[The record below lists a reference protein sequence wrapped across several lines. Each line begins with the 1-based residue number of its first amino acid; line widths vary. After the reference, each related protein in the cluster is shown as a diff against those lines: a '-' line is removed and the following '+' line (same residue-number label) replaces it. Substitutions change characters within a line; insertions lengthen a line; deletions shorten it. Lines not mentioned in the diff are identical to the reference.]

1 MVSTQKNFTD
11 FLNKEEFPYTIVNGD
26 ILYGHVYN
34 PNGNNRMRIWS
45 LWIKLFDKTTR
56 IPITTTLLKKTT
68 LPSSYLVQLHTETGL
83 IDGKITI
90 SSPTIIQKGKNI
102 GKKNE
107 TTVLTQALIDGR
119 SMYDKK
125 IKSGYS
131 TTKEVVTTLPKQT
144 FPFPMAVQSYP
155 KYKHKLVYPLY
166 IQPKLDGVRMVAKW
180 VNGKVVIQSR
190 RLHELADFEFIK
202 KELEPILSKHPDLY
216 IDGEL
221 YNHSMQLQQISGIVR
236 AQLGD
241 TTAQKQLQFWVFDCF
256 DIHQSSMLF
265 EERITLLQ
273 SLFDSTEY
281 TYLKLV
287 PSHLIQSEKEG
298 DMKFKQYVKD
308 KYEGI
313 IYKNK
318 HAIYEFSFTK
328 EKRSMQYQKRKACFD
343 AEYKIVGFTQGDKG
357 KDVGAVIFIM
367 ETKKKITFHGV
378 PNATYEE
385 RYAMYQ
391 DCILHF
397 DSKYKNK
404 MATIQY
410 DDLSAAGVPLRAR
423 FITVRDYE

>member
-1 MVSTQKNFTD
+1 MVSVQKNFTD
-11 FLNKEEFPYTIVNGD
+11 FLNKDEFPFTIVDGK
-26 ILYGHVYN
+26 ILFGHLYN

-45 LWIKLFDKTTR
+45 LWIELMDKKT
-56 IPITTTLLKKTT
+56 PISITNTLLKKKE
-68 LPSSYLVQLHTETGL
+68 LPSTYVIELHTETGL

-107 TTVLTQALIDGR
+107 TTVLTQALIEGR

-125 IKSGYS
+125 IKSGYT
-131 TTKEVVTTLPKQT
+131 TTKEVSSHIPTQT
-144 FPFPMAVQSYP
+144 FPFPMAVQSYE
-155 KYKHKLVYPLY
+155 KYKHKIQYPVY

-180 VNGKVVIQSR
+180 VHGKVVIQSR

-202 KELEPILSKHPDLY
+202 KELSPILSKHPDLY

-241 TTAQKQLQFWVFDCF
+241 TSQQKQLQFWVFDCF
-256 DIHQSSMLF
+256 SVQQPSIVF
-265 EERITLLQ
+265 EERLKLLQ
-273 SLFDSTEY
+273 SLFGTTKH
-281 TYLKLV
+281 TYIKIV
-287 PSHLIQSEKEG
+287 PSHLISSESEG
-298 DMKFKQYVKD
+298 DKMFKNYLKD

-313 IYKNK
+313 IYKNRHTK
-318 HAIYEFSFTK
+318 YEFSFTK

-343 AEYKIVGFTQGDKG
+343 AEFKIVGFTQGDKG

-367 ETKKKITFHGV
+367 ETKKGLIFHSV

-385 RYAMYQ
+385 RYALYQ
-391 DCILHF
+391 DCVLHF
-397 DSKYKNK
+397 DTKYKNK

-410 DDLSAAGVPLRAR
+410 DDLSKTGVPLRAR

>member
-1 MVSTQKNFTD
+1 MVSIQKNFTE
-11 FLNKEEFPYTIVNGD
+11 FLNKEEFPYTIVDGK
-26 ILYGHVYN
+26 ILFGHLYN
-34 PNGNNRMRIWS
+34 PNGNNRIRIWS
-45 LWIKLFDKTTR
+45 LWIELKEKKNA
-56 IPITTTLLKKTT
+56 IPITSSLIKKSE
-68 LPSSYLVQLHTETGL
+68 LPSTYLTELHTETGL

-90 SSPTIIQKGKNI
+90 SSPTIISKGKNI

-107 TTVLTQALIDGR
+107 TTILTQALIEGR
-119 SMYDKK
+119 SVYDKK
-125 IKSGYS
+125 IKSGY
-131 TTKEVVTTLPKQT
+131 TTTREVSSHIPKHT
-144 FPFPMAVQSYP
+144 FPFPMAVQSYE
-155 KYKHKLVYPLY
+155 KYKHKLVYPVY

-180 VNGKVVIQSR
+180 INGKVIIQSR

-202 KELEPILSKHPDLY
+202 KELSPILSKYPDLY
-216 IDGEL
+216 VDGEL

-241 TTAQKQLQFWVFDCF
+241 TSQQKELQFWVFDCF
-256 DIHQSSMLF
+256 NVHQPSMTF
-265 EERITLLQ
+265 EERLELLQ
-273 SLFDSTEY
+273 SLFSTSKN
-281 TYLKLV
+281 TYIKMV

-298 DMKFKQYVKD
+298 DDKFKHYLKE

-318 HAIYEFSFTK
+318 HAKYEFSYTK

-343 AEYKIVGFTQGDKG
+343 AEFKIIGFTQGDKG

-367 ETKKKITFHGV
+367 ETKQKLVFHSV
-378 PNATYEE
+378 PNATYDE

-397 DSKYKNK
+397 DSRYKNK

-410 DDLSAAGVPLRAR
+410 DDLSKTGVPLRAR